1 MGSIDHEVGRVW
13 WFGPF
18 VDTDDPTEWRTTADR
33 LDEAARARLPGHVRE
48 EEYAFD
54 TRHLAG
60 HEWATS
66 RGFVADPGSAV
77 ITLEPSV
84 LTSMST
90 STSTS
95 GSRAGS
101 ALSCAPASPTS
112 SSIRSLV
119 TDSARSS
126 HIDDTDIVDSVS
138 RLHDE
143 LFPGTHTTGT
153 KLVERTDPHHPR
165 LVALL
170 DGEVVGYVA
179 AERQPDGNGYL
190 DFVGVAPSARRRGVG
205 AGLVRAAVATLVD
218 LGCERIHLTVRDDN
232 LGARALYSGLGFV
245 EERVIRPYRRGFTLT

>member
-33 LDEAARARLPGHVRE
+33 LDEIARARLPGHVRE

-54 TRHLAG
+54 ARHLAG
-60 HEWATS
+60 HEWATN

-77 ITLEPSV
+77 ITVEPSV
-84 LTSMST
+84 STSMSMP
-90 STSTS
+90 
-95 GSRAGS
+95 GY
-101 ALSCAPASPTS
+101 AP
-112 SSIRSLV
+112 SSIRSLITESTRGSHSV
-119 TDSARSS
+119 DS
-126 HIDDTDIVDSVS
+126 IDIVDSVS

-165 LVALL
+165 LVAVL
-170 DGEVVGYVA
+170 DGDVVGYVA

-205 AGLVRAAVATLVD
+205 ADLVRAAVATLVD

-232 LGARALYSGLGFV
+232 VGARSLYARLGFV
-245 EERVIRPYRRGFTLT
+245 EERVVRPYRRGFTLS